1 MPGGPELRC
10 ILLGVGA
17 MRSPRFAPAGL
28 LVTLGRT
35 RVMLDGGP
43 GAVPGDGLDAWLV
56 TDQRAELMA
65 AIRRLARARGCEPG
79 VRAFARDGLRIAP
92 RPVRHTTHPAFGY
105 DIHGGRCRAVWAPE
119 FLEFPRWAA
128 GARLMFAEAAAWN
141 RRIWFAGRVGGHAS
155 VIEVCNAAMRHG
167 VGRLVLAHL
176 GRPTLA
182 ALDRGLR
189 PPFGEIGREGRTYR
203 PTSPRSRLPGAV
215 RAPLPR
221 ERSRPRSVRPSPP
234 SGRGRS

>member
-1 MPGGPELRC
+1 
-10 ILLGVGA
+10 

-56 TDQRAELMA
+56 TDERAELMA
-65 AIRRLARARGCEPG
+65 AIRRLARARGCEPS

-92 RPVRHTTHPAFGY
+92 RPVRHTSHPAFGY
-105 DIHGGRCRAVWAPE
+105 DIQGGRCRAVWAPE

-128 GARLMFAEAAAWN
+128 GAPLMFAEAAAWN

-182 ALDRGLR
+182 ALDRGLH
-189 PPFGEIGREGRTYR
+189 PPFGEVGREGRTYR
-203 PTSPRSRLPGAV
+203 PTSPRSRASAAVRLPGSPQPP
-215 RAPLPR
+215 RARAELP
-221 ERSRPRSVRPSPP
+221 SRR